1 MHLSL
6 SARATPCR
14 TVSGAPIAAKA
25 MKPPATVVPHLRRW
39 QIAIDAL
46 WLEWTEM
53 PIATLTAALPVP
65 RSAAAPPRGRPAAP
79 VKLVRDQFVTEA
91 GKTVNMHG
99 LSWFGCA
106 ASLGCSHSV

>member
-53 PIATLTAALPVP
+53 PIATLTAAGIPTYGVP
-65 RSAAAPPRGRPAAP
+65 GLWGDADGNG
-79 VKLVRDQFVTEA
+79 V
-91 GKTVNMHG
+91 HG
-99 LSWFGCA
+99 LDERVEVR
-106 ASLGCSHSV
+106 SVMTGRQFLNDLIRAYAF